1 MSCIDF
7 YYENNKYIARI
18 RKDNNTFCYVKSKNN
33 VKVLKEL
40 LAKRKIYTGGEAKT
54 IYNVDDVIKAFDRHM
69 TALRKMKKATKPL
82 RILNEVNDDMKIS
95 KKNPVI
101 GKTIVVASL
110 ATVIGFSSIAI
121 ANRENTDDNP
131 IVEEEQ
137 IVYYEEDNTIQ
148 NRPLPTIVPRNE
160 ESLKPEID
168 TDELLEM
175 AKELVEENK
184 VSSNEELNSMLIE
197 EKASDE
203 FHFSYDDRSSSSALD
218 RTKLYEDIFE
228 KYAKRYGL
236 DTDLL
241 MAMASQESSGK
252 HYENLPSGSAYGI
265 MQIEN
270 VNLNSTIKAYNFE
283 EGKVDKFH
291 ITKDNVKDLDTNI
304 RIGAMMLRERLDTYN
319 NNIPLAI
326 QSYNYGSGNLSKA
339 LKMCVNTE
347 GVSKNSII
355 NNPLYQDWMKYR
367 AKAVRNGDSKYIE
380 HVFSYLP
387 INHEIKVKSKDGNNV
402 VIKIVNDNVKANQMT

>member
-7 YYENNKYIARI
+7 YYEDNKYIARI

-184 VSSNEELNSMLIE
+184 VSSSDEELNSMLIE

-339 LKMCVNTE
+339 LKMCLKTE
-347 GVSKNSII
+347 
-355 NNPLYQDWMKYR
+355 
-367 AKAVRNGDSKYIE
+367 
-380 HVFSYLP
+380 
-387 INHEIKVKSKDGNNV
+387 
-402 VIKIVNDNVKANQMT
+402 